1 MTAKVQKS
9 ASKATLKDNVKQT
22 TVEGAEKLE
31 KIAVEAKEQAL
42 EVISEGKEKL
52 EEEVEHLNES
62 VQSQILTFKQELL
75 QRIDAIKT
83 QFGSSQKD
91 FAELKDF
98 VKSEFNL
105 VLDELLNLGKEL
117 KGDVSQISTK
127 HKDHLSETFKRS
139 KEHALDAWNKVSTK
153 S

>member
-9 ASKATLKDNVKQT
+9 TSKATLKDNVKQT
-22 TVEGAEKLE
+22 TVESAEKLE
-31 KIAVEAKEQAL
+31 KIAVEAKSQAL

-75 QRIDAIKT
+75 QRIDVIKT

-139 KEHALDAWNKVSTK
+139 KEHTLDAWNKVSTK